1 MCLEALLDMGDT
13 EVVGALSADGI
24 GIDGLGVPVLGTQD
38 NLENVTNR
46 HTATTLCVAI
56 GANPARQRISREVTE
71 SGHAITEAVSRFAM
85 LSTSATCGEGVQLLA
100 GSVVNAATRIGAGT
114 IVNTNASIDHDC
126 DVGEFVHVAPGA
138 TIGGGVT
145 IGDLAFVGI
154 GATVLPGV
162 IVGAG
167 AMVGAGAVVIADV
180 PPGATV
186 VGVPARRLGDDGRT
200 S

>member
-1 MCLEALLDMGDT
+1 VCLEALLDMGGT
-13 EVVGALSADGI
+13 EVVGALSADGT
-24 GIDGLGVPVLGTQD
+24 GIAGLGVPVLGTQD
-38 NLENVTNR
+38 DLENVTMR
-46 HTATTLCVAI
+46 HDITTLCVAI
-56 GANPARQRISREVTE
+56 GDNSARRRVGQEITE
-71 SGHAITEAVSRFAM
+71 SGHTLTHAVSRFAM

-126 DVGEFVHVAPGA
+126 SVGEFVHVAPGS

-154 GATVLPGV
+154 GATVLPG
-162 IVGAG
+162 ITIGAG

-186 VGVPARRLGDDGRT
+186 VGVPARPLGDAGGA

>member
-1 MCLEALLDMGDT
+1 VCLEALLDMGDT
-13 EVVGALSADGI
+13 EVVGALSTDGS
-24 GIDGLGVPVLGTQD
+24 GIAGLGVPMLGTQLD
-38 NLENVTNR
+38 LEIVTVSQSV
-46 HTATTLCVAI
+46 TTLCVAI
-56 GANPARQRISREVTE
+56 GANFDRQRVSREITE
-71 SGHAITEAVSRFAM
+71 SGHALTQAVSRFAM
-85 LSTSATCGEGVQLLA
+85 LSMSATCGEGVQLLA

-126 DVGEFVHVAPGA
+126 VVGEFAHVAPGA

-154 GATVLPGV
+154 GATVLPG
-162 IVGAG
+162 ITVGAG

-180 PPGATV
+180 APGATV
-186 VGVPARRLGDDGRT
+186 VGVPARPLGDGGRA

>member
-1 MCLEALLDMGDT
+1 VCLEALLDMGDT
-13 EVVGALSADGI
+13 AVVGALSADGI
-24 GIDGLGVPVLGTQD
+24 GIDGLGVPVLGTQND
-38 NLENVTNR
+38 LENVTSRNGV
-46 HTATTLCVAI
+46 TTLCVAI
-56 GANPARQRISREVTE
+56 GANSDRQRVTRDLTE
-71 SGHAITEAVSRFAM
+71 SGHSVTHAVSRFAM
-85 LSTSATCGEGVQLLA
+85 LSTTATCGEGVQLLA

-126 DVGEFVHVAPGA
+126 VVGEFVHVAPGA

-154 GATVLPGV
+154 GATVLPG
-162 IVGAG
+162 ISIGAG

-180 PPGATV
+180 PPRATV
-186 VGVPARRLGDDGRT
+186 VGVPARPLGDGGRA